1 MGSVNCMKTTIIINS
16 ETLGRGDE
24 ELGKTLMGSFLR
36 KLMILEDK
44 PNSIIFYNSAVKLL
58 TKELHVLDAL
68 HSLFEAGV
76 DLIACGTCVGF
87 YDLEDKLEV
96 GRISNMEEI
105 IRELGKSDK
114 VITP

>member
-1 MGSVNCMKTTIIINS
+1 M
-16 ETLGRGDE
+16 
-24 ELGKTLMGSFLR
+24 
-36 KLMILEDK
+36 
-44 PNSIIFYNSAVKLL
+44 

-68 HSLFEAGV
+68 YSSFEAGV
-76 DLIACGTCVGF
+76 DLIACGACVGF

-96 GRISNMEEI
+96 GRVSNMEET